1 MQTKFVIVTR
11 GSVVS
16 GMNRQFSI
24 VQTTKDA
31 DKFKLFKTA
40 AAAAKNWA
48 DKYKNAGFGL
58 NDFEITELQVQS

>member
-1 MQTKFVIVTR
+1 MKTKFVIVTR

-31 DKFKLFKTA
+31 NKFKLFKT